1 MHRLQRQVS
10 INQPITDQSDNSH
23 PIRVLDTLRAEGWEM
38 VRKVMESPKY
48 LEDVT
53 GLTDLMSDADLM
65 ASVIDIADDD
75 TFSVSSNDF

>member
-1 MHRLQRQVS
+1 MHAISVDISLGQ
-10 INQPITDQSDNSH
+10 IP

-48 LEDVT
+48 LEDLT

-65 ASVIDIADDD
+65 AGVIDIADDD
-75 TFSVSSNDF
+75 TFSVSSCDS